1 MRVYYDYQILLA
13 QKFGGISR
21 YIYELVTRLPNM
33 GVNVD
38 VECIHNHNF
47 YFADRLGLHDM
58 SNKNKFMRLSE
69 LGLFWYVNKFNAR
82 RSVRKNNYDIIHPTY
97 YRVSYPERNNAKL
110 SITVHDMTHEKYSGI
125 YPRLKK
131 NLITHKKRAVR
142 EADLLIAVSENTKR
156 DLLEYVPDINP
167 EKVHVIY
174 HGFSMNR
181 NSGDNADFSLMKGKD
196 YILYVGDR
204 RFYKNFARFIK
215 AVINVMYIHKD
226 LHLFCAGGGA
236 FTSEELD
243 SFGAYK
249 SRIHQGGLSDSELS
263 AAYQNALCYVFPS
276 EYEGFGIPILES
288 FACDCPVVCSDSS
301 SLPEVAGSAAE
312 YFSPVDVDIMTDKI
326 LNVIEHDSLRQE
338 LISCGR
344 ERVKLFSWDKAASQ
358 TLECYKLAK
367 EV

>member
-1 MRVYYDYQILLA
+1 
-13 QKFGGISR
+13 
-21 YIYELVTRLPNM
+21 M
-33 GVNVD
+33 GVNVN

-47 YFADRLGLHDM
+47 YFSDRLGLCDM
-58 SNKNKFMRLSE
+58 SGKNKFMRLSE
-69 LGLFWYVNKFNAR
+69 LGLFWYVNKFNAK
-82 RSVRKNNYDIIHPTY
+82 RSVRNNKYDIIHPTY

-110 SITVHDMTHEKYSGI
+110 IITVHDMTHEKYARI
-125 YPRLKK
+125 YPRLSRS
-131 NLITHKKRAVR
+131 LIAHKKRAVL

-156 DLLEYVPDINP
+156 DLLEYVPDIKP

-174 HGFSMNR
+174 HGFSMNG
-181 NSGDNADFSLMKGKD
+181 NSGDNTGFTLMKDKD

-236 FTSEELD
+236 FTREEID

-249 SRIHQGGLSDSELS
+249 SRIHQGGLSDSELA
-263 AAYQNALCYVFPS
+263 AAYRNALCYVFPS

-288 FACDCPVVCSDSS
+288 FACNCPVVCSNSS
-301 SLPEVAGSAAE
+301 SLPEVAGDSAE
-312 YFSPVDVDIMTDKI
+312 YFSPVDIDMMTDKI
-326 LNVIEHDSLRQE
+326 LEVIEHDSLRQE
-338 LISCGR
+338 LISRGR
-344 ERVKLFSWDKAASQ
+344 ERVKLFSWDKAARE

-367 EV
+367 EM